1 MKITLQITFLDGTIS
16 EVVVSASDMVAF
28 EDKFNL
34 SVAKLGE
41 ARISWLLFL
50 AWHSEKRR
58 KVTDKPYEEWID
70 LVESVG
76 ASEDPKALTS
86 KA

>member
-1 MKITLQITFLDGTIS
+1 MKITLQITFLDGTIN

-58 KVTDKPYEEWID
+58 KVTDKTYEEWID
-70 LVESVG
+70 LIESVG
-76 ASEDPKALTS
+76 SVEDPKAVAS

>member
-1 MKITLQITFLDGTIS
+1 MKITLQITFLDGTIN
-16 EVVVSASDMVAF
+16 EVIVSAADMVAF
-28 EDKFNL
+28 EEKFNL

-58 KVTDKPYEEWID
+58 KVTDKSYEEWID

-76 ASEDPKALTS
+76 SSEDPKAVAS